1 LSNRQKFYINGEWV
15 QPTTTEMLDVINPAT
30 EQPIEAVAMGGA
42 EDVNKAVAAAKEA
55 FETFSQTTKEERIA
69 LLEAVIAKYAERM
82 GDIAAVI
89 SEEMGAPA
97 GLAAKAQ
104 APTGIGHLM
113 TAVNVLK
120 DFEFEEDM
128 GTTRVI
134 REPAGVCG
142 FITPWNWPINQI
154 ACKVAPALAAGCT
167 YGAQALRSGPV

>member
-134 REPAGVCG
+134 REPAGVR
-142 FITPWNWPINQI
+142 FHYSLE
-154 ACKVAPALAAGCT
+154 LANKPDRLQGRSSAGGGLHH
-167 YGAQALRSGPV
+167 GAQALRSGPV